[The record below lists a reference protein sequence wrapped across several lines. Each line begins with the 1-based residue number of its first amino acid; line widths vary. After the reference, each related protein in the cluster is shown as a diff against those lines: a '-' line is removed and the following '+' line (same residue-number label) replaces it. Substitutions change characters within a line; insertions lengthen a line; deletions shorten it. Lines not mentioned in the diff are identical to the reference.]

1 MANEFNLKI
10 WLHSLTNDSIS
21 SYKEIDEGVNGK
33 VILHFGT
40 SSRYITK
47 SYRHLSDGL
56 IRFNREITFI
66 KQIQKLC
73 KSRIPSLIGYD
84 ENNLIICQEFIVGK
98 KCAPN
103 SSLINE
109 ILNFVEIV
117 NSGSDISSY
126 PYKAANS
133 MLKLEDIINEIKVR
147 FDEERINMS
156 ATHTVYLNAIEE
168 TFQKLITS
176 YNDINNSQNFINEH
190 FKLLLSPSDIGPH
203 NMLDTDKGFKFIDF
217 EFAGVDSNIK
227 LGFDLIVHP
236 DLHFLDFVTEGIK
249 GRFQSL
255 FGFKLNE
262 MPELLCA
269 LFKIKWSLLIMKKSR
284 KGSKQLGENEKQFI
298 LDSM

>member
-1 MANEFNLKI
+1 MANEFDLEI
-10 WLHSLTNDSIS
+10 WLNSLTNDSIT
-21 SYKEIDEGVNGK
+21 SYKEIDEGVNGT

-40 SSRYITK
+40 TSCYITK
-47 SYRHLSDGL
+47 TYRHLSDGL

-66 KQIQKLC
+66 RQIQELC
-73 KSRIPSLIGYD
+73 KSTIPSLIGYD
-84 ENNLIICQEFIVGK
+84 EDNLIICQEFIVGK

-103 SSLINE
+103 SAMIDE
-109 ILNFVEIV
+109 ILNFVDQV
-117 NSGSDISSY
+117 NSKSDYSSY
-126 PYKAANS
+126 PYRAANS
-133 MLKLEDIINEIKVR
+133 MFNLEDIINEIKVR
-147 FDEERINMS
+147 FDEERINVS
-156 ATHTVYLNAIEE
+156 ATNIVYLNAIEE
-168 TFQKLITS
+168 KFQKLITS
-176 YNDINNSQNFINEH
+176 FNDLKYSQKFINEH

-236 DLHFLDFVTEGIK
+236 DLHFLDFVTEEIK
-249 GRFQSL
+249 DRFQSL

-269 LFKIKWSLLIMKKSR
+269 LFKIKWSLLVMKKSR
-284 KGSKQLGENEKQFI
+284 RDSNQLGENEKKFI